1 MGGIRYYVQFMF
13 ESVVVLTEIEMSRWL
28 LNWMTAMQT
37 NSGQE
42 VGPRAAV
49 VQRNDDSDEDEAEES
64 VKFVLRKRKRVTTSS
79 LLLPVMLNPGFLG
92 FVGSLPRKRR
102 FWSAHAD
109 GDDDGVWE
117 KEILGTWSRLGQD
130 FQGVED

>member
-1 MGGIRYYVQFMF
+1 MILVIVTKM
-13 ESVVVLTEIEMSRWL
+13 
-28 LNWMTAMQT
+28 N
-37 NSGQE
+37 
-42 VGPRAAV
+42 
-49 VQRNDDSDEDEAEES
+49 AEES
-64 VKFVLRKRKRVTTSS
+64 VKFVLRKRKRVTISS

-117 KEILGTWSRLGQD
+117 KEILGIWSRLGQD
-130 FQGVED
+130 FQGVEDERFIEKFRVTKCTFLAVHDLVKDTIDCQTTHLRK

>member
-1 MGGIRYYVQFMF
+1 MDGIRYYVQFMF

-28 LNWMTAMQT
+28 LNLMTATQT

-92 FVGSLPRKRR
+92 FVGSLPRWCWCRQR
-102 FWSAHAD
+102 HQHSQV
-109 GDDDGVWE
+109 GGT
-117 KEILGTWSRLGQD
+117 EI
-130 FQGVED
+130 